1 MQNIGLSGPYQGLE
15 NHGLHN
21 LRTVYWN
28 LLPAELIEQAV
39 ARQEGKLS
47 STGALIVNTGKHT
60 GRSPN
65 DKFLARTRNLEEED
79 IWWGKINQPIAP
91 EKFQLIY
98 QKMRA
103 YLQGRDV
110 FVQDMQVGAHPESK
124 INVRIISEKAWASLF
139 AHNLFRR
146 LKRREILHFQPDY
159 TLIHCPD
166 FMANPEEDGT
176 NSSTVIALDLERRLV
191 LVGGTSYAGEIKKA
205 IFSVMN
211 FILPR
216 QDILSMHCSANVGK
230 HGDVALFFGLSGT
243 GKTTLSSDPERRLI
257 GDDEHGWTND
267 GVFNFEGGCYAKT
280 IRLSHKLEPLIWSAV
295 NRFGAVLENV
305 VYDPVTRQADFDDMS
320 LTENTRG
327 AYPLEFIPNH
337 VARGYAGHP
346 ENIFFL
352 TADAFGVMPPIA
364 RLTRDQAMYYFLSGY
379 TSKLAGTERGLGSE
393 PQATFSACFGA
404 PFLPLHPHVYADLL
418 GEKITR
424 HNVSVWLINT
434 GWTGGPYGIG
444 KRIMLPYTRAM
455 VRAVL
460 THQFDDIPFQQDA
473 CFGLWI
479 PETCPGIPSD
489 LLDPLKTWTDS
500 DAYHRHAQ
508 ALIER
513 FEENFI
519 QFAGSVPETVG
530 VAGPH
535 LSGK

>member
-1 MQNIGLSGPYQGLE
+1 MQNIGLSGPQGLE

-21 LRTVYWN
+21 LKTVFWN
-28 LLPAELIEQAV
+28 LVPAELIEQAV
-39 ARQEGKLS
+39 LRQEGQLAAS
-47 STGALIVNTGKHT
+47 GALIVSTGKHT

-65 DKFLARTRNLEEED
+65 DKFLANTHNLDDEA
-79 IWWGKINQPIAP
+79 IWWGKINQPIEP
-91 EKFQLIY
+91 EKFTLLY
-98 QKMRA
+98 QKMKA

-110 FVQDMQVGAHPESK
+110 FVQDMQVGAHPASK
-124 INVRIISEKAWASLF
+124 TSVRIISEKAWASLF

-146 LKRREILHFQPDY
+146 LTRREILHFKPDY
-159 TLIHCPD
+159 TVIHCPD
-166 FMANPEEDGT
+166 FLASPQEDGT
-176 NSSTVIALDLERRLV
+176 HSPTVITFDFERRLV
-191 LVGGTSYAGEIKKA
+191 LIGGTSYAGEVKKA

-230 HGDVALFFGLSGT
+230 RGDVALFFGLSGT

-257 GDDEHGWTND
+257 GDDEHGWTQE

-280 IRLSHKLEPLIWSAV
+280 IRLSHKLEPLIWAAV
-295 NRFGAVLENV
+295 NRFGTVLENV
-305 VYDPVTRQADFDDMS
+305 TYDHNTRHTNFDDMS
-320 LTENTRG
+320 LTENTRA
-327 AYPLEFIPNH
+327 AYPLDFIPNH
-337 VARGYAGHP
+337 VAEGYAGHP

-352 TADAFGVMPPIA
+352 TADAFGVIPPIA
-364 RLTRDQAMYYFLSGY
+364 RLTPEQAMYYFLSGY

-418 GEKITR
+418 GEKITQ
-424 HNVSVWLINT
+424 HKVNVWLINT
-434 GWTGGPYGIG
+434 GWTGGPYGVG
-444 KRIMLPYTRAM
+444 KRMLLPYTRSL

-460 THQFDDIPFQQDA
+460 THQLNDMPFQQDG

-479 PETCPGIPSD
+479 PSDCPGIPTD
-489 LLDPLKTWTDS
+489 LLNPIKTWTDGE
-500 DAYHRHAQ
+500 AYHRQAK

-513 FEENFI
+513 FESNFE
-519 QFAGSVPETVG
+519 QFSESVPASVG

-535 LSGK
+535 LSVK